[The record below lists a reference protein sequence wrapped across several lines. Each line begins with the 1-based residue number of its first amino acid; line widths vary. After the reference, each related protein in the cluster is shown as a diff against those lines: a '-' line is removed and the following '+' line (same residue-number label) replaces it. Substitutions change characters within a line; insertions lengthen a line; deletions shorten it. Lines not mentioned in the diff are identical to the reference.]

1 MMANKKSESQHRLET
16 SRRQEEP
23 FNNPFRS
30 GELTEAARTW
40 ESLGAVAKGPTC
52 PDGAGG
58 GRQRFVL
65 QMVEEISG
73 EKHCSGLIRQVT
85 LGQLLTLIPVQRGWV
100 HTYMHIHIHPKAHTR
115 KRQPLKACLTRQTDQ
130 PSPGTFT
137 QRHAAFKELLPNT
150 CTPT

>member
-23 FNNPFRS
+23 FNNPFIS
-30 GELTEAARTW
+30 GELTEAARTR

-73 EKHCSGLIRQVT
+73 ENHCSGLIHESHWDSCSHSYPFREDGYT
-85 LGQLLTLIPVQRGWV
+85 
-100 HTYMHIHIHPKAHTR
+100 HTCTYTY
-115 KRQPLKACLTRQTDQ
+115 
-130 PSPGTFT
+130 T
-137 QRHAAFKELLPNT
+137 QRHTQRKDSPSRHASPQSDRPA
-150 CTPT
+150 